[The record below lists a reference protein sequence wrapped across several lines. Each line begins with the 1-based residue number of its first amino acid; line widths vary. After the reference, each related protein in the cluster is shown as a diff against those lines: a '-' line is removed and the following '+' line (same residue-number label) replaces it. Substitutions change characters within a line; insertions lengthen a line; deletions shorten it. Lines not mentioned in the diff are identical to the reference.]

1 MKVIAGCV
9 IEKDNNILM
18 VDKIFYIL
26 KKNLLKTF
34 WPGIEKL

>member
-26 KKNLLKTF
+26 KKTLLKTF
-34 WPGIEKL
+34 

>member
-1 MKVIAGCV
+1 MTLTCEKV

-34 WPGIEKL
+34 

>member
-1 MKVIAGCV
+1 MNLMKVIAGCV

-34 WPGIEKL
+34 

>member
-34 WPGIEKL
+34 